1 MKLSAL
7 AKDRLRFGVGWNA
20 ANTEETV
27 SEESGGARRQKE
39 EVLGIRRNPEK
50 DGRRSVASTPFVLP
64 QSFGLVV
71 P

>member
-1 MKLSAL
+1 
-7 AKDRLRFGVGWNA
+7 
-20 ANTEETV
+20 V
-27 SEESGGARRQKE
+27 SEESGGAKRQKE

-64 QSFGLVV
+64 QSFGLVL